1 MFGAKFYGAL
11 ASGSASMWAESMHS
25 LADVLNESLL
35 MWGIWRSLKKPGKH
49 CIQSKFPDIDHPYGY
64 MTEKYAWA
72 LVSGVGVFFLG
83 GGVTLYHGLSGLL
96 AGGHILGDIQPALM
110 ALGGCLLFE
119 MATLTVAYR
128 HISKSAAVA
137 GVTFYDYLKKG
148 ADPTSVQVFME
159 DSAALLGVMIAGT
172 SLVMSKYLALPW
184 LDSMGSITIGLLLC
198 DEILLVK
205 TYDNL
210 KLCLGL
216 VQNRMERDREEEI
229 IALLES
235 DPVVKSVH
243 DIKSTSIGPDWARFK
258 AEILFDG
265 KEIVRRYHLQN
276 PHKLKQ
282 EISLLK
288 SFETDK
294 EITDW
299 IVFQGGDVLTM
310 LGKEVDRLEVEI
322 QKPKLHEDIKSTIAI
337 AMINFPAPDL
347 KYCEYDL
354 KLSNKLKEAIAVDTP
369 KKAVE

>member
-35 MWGIWRSLKKPGKH
+35 MWGIWRSLKK
-49 CIQSKFPDIDHPYGY
+49 PDIDHPYGY

-184 LDSMGSITIGLLLC
+184 LDSMGSITIGLLLSSVAVF
-198 DEILLVK
+198 LVRR
-205 TYDNL
+205 NIA
-210 KLCLGL
+210 GL

-322 QKPKLHEDIKSTIAI
+322 QSIRPEVKHI
-337 AMINFPAPDL
+337 DL
-347 KYCEYDL
+347 EIL
-354 KLSNKLKEAIAVDTP
+354 
-369 KKAVE
+369 